1 MPLWILP
8 IYRLTKQGLKK
19 ELLGEGVGEGVERE
33 VGVSSCKLLYT
44 GWINNKVPQYG
55 TGNYIQYPM
64 KKPQWK
70 KSIYICGHIYV
81 YN

>member
-44 GWINNKVPQYG
+44 GWINKILLYS
-55 TGNYIQYPM
+55 TGNHIQY
-64 KKPQWK
+64 
-70 KSIYICGHIYV
+70 SV
-81 YN
+81 

>member
-44 GWINNKVPQYG
+44 LG
-55 TGNYIQYPM
+55 TPLGLVH
-64 KKPQWK
+64 WK
-70 KSIYICGHIYV
+70 RASSPVEAGTAGYL
-81 YN
+81 